1 MIVSFYSRIQ
11 MLRLPKFLLFSL
23 LFAQITL
30 SMAPQAPAAQ
40 DFDQAEFD
48 ASMAEAR
55 VAIGQ
60 IPAILQEVELD
71 RRNREEAEE
80 RRIDEAYIDQN
91 TILFS
96 TPPNAFP
103 FRIAFFKRDLVA
115 GGLFLANMASEVA
128 MYKLIKHFRVQR
140 IKEYM
145 FEHDQEVENLL
156 THIKNE
162 QLKLDYAVEDK
173 KMTEKEAAVEK
184 KKVLA
189 LIKKFADTEHTL
201 KNALLSKEIIATIGG
216 RLLAEK
222 ALDSLEK
229 VLITPQVWPLPYY
242 QASYEY
248 NANGERVRC
257 ADRPISVV
265 SLVRFANAVLF
276 NSRDMMNILAG
287 DLGDFLSSK
296 TESGAEMANE
306 FFGFG
311 IPKFV
316 FNPVVKTV
324 TRLTL
329 QVTTL
334 VWAAKKFDAKIH
346 IDWLTYLEKNHQKLL
361 SLIQEYKALKNSATP
376 DDIKKLKIVEA
387 QIEAFIKAGHESSAW
402 NFTNDY
408 RAWFQSKNESSGQI
422 DRYQNIALCGVLA
435 LKGYQIYRAFI
446 APRPDARPA
455 AN

>member
-1 MIVSFYSRIQ
+1 MV
-11 MLRLPKFLLFSL
+11 RLHKFLLFSV

-30 SMAPQAPAAQ
+30 AMAPQVPVPQAPA
-40 DFDQAEFD
+40 DFNRAEFD
-48 ASMAEAR
+48 ASMADAR

-60 IPAILQEVELD
+60 IPQILQEVQQD
-71 RRNREEAEE
+71 QRDREEAEE
-80 RRIDEAYIDQN
+80 RRIEEAHIDQN
-91 TILFS
+91 TILFA
-96 TPPNAFP
+96 TPQNALP
-103 FRIAFFKRDLVA
+103 FRIAFFKRDLIV

-128 MYKLIKHFRVQR
+128 MYKLIKRFRVQR
-140 IKEYM
+140 IKDYM

-162 QLKLDYAVEDK
+162 LLKIDYAVEDK

-184 KKVLA
+184 KKALA

-201 KNALLSKEIIATIGG
+201 KNALLSKEILVTIAG

-229 VLITPQVWPLPYY
+229 ALITPQVLPLPYY
-242 QASYEY
+242 QDSYEY
-248 NANGERVRC
+248 NANGERIQC

-265 SLVRFANAVLF
+265 SLIRFVNALLF
-276 NSRDMMNILAG
+276 NPRDMMNILVG
-287 DLGDFLSSK
+287 DLGDYLSAK
-296 TESGAEMANE
+296 TASGAEMANE
-306 FFGFG
+306 FFGLG

-316 FNPVVKTV
+316 FNPVVKMA
-324 TRLTL
+324 TRLTV

-346 IDWLTYLEKNHQKLL
+346 IDWITYLEKNHQKLL
-361 SLIQEYKALKNSATP
+361 PLIQEYKALKNSAAS
-376 DDIKKLKIVEA
+376 DDVKKLKAIES

-402 NFTNDY
+402 NFSNDY

-422 DRYQNIALCGVLA
+422 DWYQKVALFGVLA
-435 LKGYQIYRAFI
+435 FKGYQIYRAFT
-446 APRPDARPA
+446 APQPNARPA

>member
-1 MIVSFYSRIQ
+1 MV
-11 MLRLPKFLLFSL
+11 RLHKFLLFSV
-23 LFAQITL
+23 LFVQITL
-30 SMAPQAPAAQ
+30 PMAPQAPV
-40 DFDQAEFD
+40 DFNRAEFD

-60 IPAILQEVELD
+60 IPQVMQEVRQDRLD
-71 RRNREEAEE
+71 REEAEE
-80 RRIDEAYIDQN
+80 RRIDEALINQN

-96 TPPNAFP
+96 TPRNAFP
-103 FRIAFFKRDLVA
+103 FRIAFFKRDLVV

-140 IKEYM
+140 IKDYM
-145 FEHDQEVENLL
+145 FEHDQEVENVL

-162 QLKLDYAVEDK
+162 LLKIDYAVEDK

-184 KKVLA
+184 KKALV

-201 KNALLSKEIIATIGG
+201 KNALLSKEILVTIAG

-242 QASYEY
+242 QDSYEY
-248 NANGERVRC
+248 NANGERIQC

-265 SLVRFANAVLF
+265 SLVRFVNAILF
-276 NSRDMMNILAG
+276 NPRDMMNIFVG
-287 DLGDFLSSK
+287 DLGDYFSEK
-296 TESGAEMANE
+296 TASGAEMANE
-306 FFGFG
+306 FFGLG

-316 FNPVVKTV
+316 FNRNVQMA

-346 IDWLTYLEKNHQKLL
+346 IDWITYLEKNHQTLL
-361 SLIQEYKALKNSATP
+361 PLIQEYKALKNSAAP
-376 DDIKKLKIVEA
+376 DDIKKLRAIES

-402 NFTNDY
+402 NFSNDY

-422 DRYQNIALCGVLA
+422 DWYQKVALCGILA
-435 LKGYQIYRAFI
+435 LKGYQIYRAFT
-446 APRPDARPA
+446 APQPNAQPG
-455 AN
+455 ANPN